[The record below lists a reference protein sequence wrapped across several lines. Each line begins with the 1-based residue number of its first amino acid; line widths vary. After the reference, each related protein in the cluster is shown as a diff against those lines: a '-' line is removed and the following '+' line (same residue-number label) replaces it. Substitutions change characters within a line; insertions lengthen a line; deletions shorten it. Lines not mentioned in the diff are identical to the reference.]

1 MTSAYIRRL
10 SQNRYSVSCIAF
22 HHAGGS
28 ATAFRSW
35 VPRFP
40 DGVDLWAVQLPGR
53 EDRFSDAPADNLQ
66 QYVDIIADELRR
78 NPPNNKLILFG
89 HSMGALLAFEVGRQ
103 IEMESTL
110 IVSAMEGPGYA
121 ATAQE
126 AAVLHP
132 DASDEELIASVL
144 DAGGDP
150 HGILRHAKFGPIYLN
165 TLREDLRLLDGYIFK
180 TGIPLNMPLTVLSGR
195 QDPLVNDAGLAL
207 WDHVGASSVT
217 NQTYNGGHFFCF
229 DDAFPVADLIVGV
242 L

>member
-10 SQNRYSVSCIAF
+10 SQNRHSVSCIAF

-40 DGVDLWAVQLPGR
+40 DYVDLWAVQLPGR

-66 QYVDIIADELRR
+66 QYAEIIANELRR

-89 HSMGALLAFEVGRQ
+89 HSLGALLAFEVGRQ
-103 IEMESTL
+103 IEIEATL
-110 IVSAMEGPGYA
+110 IVSAMEGPGYV

-126 AAVLHP
+126 IAVLHAN
-132 DASDEELIASVL
+132 ASDEELISSVS

-150 HGILRHAKFGPIYLN
+150 HGILRNPKFGQIYLN
-165 TLREDLRLLDGYIFK
+165 TLRQDLRLLDSYTFK
-180 TGIPLNMPLTVLSGR
+180 TGMPLKIPLTVLSGR
-195 QDPLVNDAGLAL
+195 QDPLVNDAGLVL
-207 WDHVGASSVT
+207 WNHVAASSIT
-217 NQTYNGGHFFCF
+217 SQTYNGGHFFCF
-229 DDAFPVADLIVGV
+229 DEAFPVADLIAGV